1 MLCGEQT
8 QKISE
13 GKKRVCAWGIWL
25 TLSTQVD
32 SATGENWCVTCS
44 RFVYWV
50 IFLGCIS
57 HVSDGV
63 NRGCK
68 MKPDE
73 PTPGT
78 KPVLKEQRQRK
89 QSGQRKEEKEAAENE

>member
-32 SATGENWCVTCS
+32 STTGENWCVTCS
-44 RFVYWV
+44 GFVYWV

-57 HVSDGV
+57 HVSVGV